1 MGRPPGSRNKSKDQ
15 AMPTRTA
22 ERAPEIQQY
31 DREASKGEVAIF
43 SPPRLPYHPAVEE
56 QFGVDKGQWKVLVE
70 AIFPA
75 AKSVDAIVMAL
86 TYCKSRSLDPFKRPV
101 HIVPMWD
108 SARGAM
114 VETVWPGISELRTTA
129 SRTKGYAG
137 CDEAQFGDRVTMTFS
152 GRIKEKGDW
161 KDAKVD
167 VEFPEWCRI
176 TVYRVVDGQRC
187 KFVGPKVSW
196 LETYA
201 TQGASELPNKMWQER
216 PEGQLEKCAE
226 AAALRR
232 AFPEE
237 IGNELTAEEMIGRN
251 VHDLSVDIPQP
262 VTDQTAAPGDRDQ
275 APPRALPP
283 VEEKVEDPE
292 QPRDGT
298 PPRRAPKSTETKA
311 EPKQDPISSGP
322 INPPRT
328 TAKAAPAKGK
338 PPEPFRVPGTG
349 HTYETWADQYID
361 LLRTSIDTATV
372 YKWIDVNTKE
382 FSPGEGHP
390 AQPGPLDR
398 LAKGKPSVYAKV
410 KKATEET
417 MQVLRDAQQKA
428 QEKTDKTAAKA
439 APPPSDMD
447 DAPGE
452 MDGATQPDGPPENPE
467 DVLKWIETTL
477 AAVTEPEDLENIW
490 VEQIEPKLEGMFPP
504 DVEEAHGIYKRHE
517 KRLEP

>member
-22 ERAPEIQQY
+22 SKTTEEVADHPT
-31 DREASKGEVAIF
+31 SKGELATF
-43 SPPRLPYHPAVEE
+43 APPRLPYDHCIA
-56 QFGVDKGQWKVLVE
+56 DKFNIDVGQWKVLVE
-70 AIFPA
+70 AIYPA

-86 TYCKSRSLDPFKRPV
+86 NYCNSRKLDPFKRPV
-101 HIVPMWD
+101 HIVPMYD
-108 SARGAM
+108 SARGGY

-137 CDEAQFGDRVTMTFS
+137 CDEAEFGAEKTFNFEGRVKRNGNWES
-152 GRIKEKGDW
+152 
-161 KDAKVD
+161 AKTTVT
-167 VEFPEWCRI
+167 VAEWCRI
-176 TVYRVVDGQRC
+176 TVYRMVDGQRC
-187 KFVGPKVSW
+187 KFVGPKVKW
-196 LETYA
+196 IETYA
-201 TQGASELPNKMWQER
+201 TQGASELPNKMWEKR
-216 PEGQLEKCAE
+216 SEGQLEKCAE

-232 AFPEE
+232 GFPEE
-237 IGNELTAEEMIGRN
+237 LGNELTAEEMIGRN
-251 VHDLSVDIPQP
+251 VHDVIDTLPAA
-262 VTDQTAAPGDRDQ
+262 DQTVAADRDQ

-283 VEEKVEDPE
+283 VEEKAQDPE
-292 QPRDGT
+292 EPRDGT
-298 PPRRAPKSTETKA
+298 PPRRAPKPAETKA
-311 EPKQDPISSGP
+311 EPKQDPISTGP
-322 INPPRT
+322 INPSPPRT

-372 YKWIDVNTKE
+372 YKWIDINTKE

-390 AQPGPLDR
+390 NQPGPLDR

-428 QEKTDKTAAKA
+428 QEKTDKAAAKA

-490 VEQIEPKLEGMFPP
+490 VEKIEPRLDGMFPP
-504 DVEEAHGIYKRHE
+504 DVEEAQGIYKRHE